1 MRFKTLFAVC
11 ALFGS
16 LFQSSP
22 SLSET
27 LRTAWLGEHE
37 AFLTWYAKE
46 KGWDKEAGLD
56 IIMLR
61 FDSGKSL
68 IENVRAYDWAIAG
81 CGAVPAMQAT
91 MSDQVEVIAIANDES
106 SANMILTRPDSPIL
120 AEKGFNPDFPNV
132 FGTPE
137 SVKGK
142 LILCPQKT
150 SARYL
155 LDKWLAA
162 LGLEEKDVK
171 IEELEPTP
179 ALGAFKNGYGDI
191 LADYFQQNYNITINV
206 VNKPG
211 GAQAIG
217 INEMLRARPDGY
229 TLAFPGFS
237 ALATT
242 PKLTNVGYTLKNI
255 KPVAHIASMECVL
268 STNKSS
274 GIDTWEKFLQAAEK
288 NPDGTVYGTTGSI
301 STQRLYMTKL
311 TDRFHGDLKIRHTAY
326 TSGHEVS
333 TALLGKHITAG
344 FQVPANILPYANSG
358 DFNVIAISRKERRAD
373 LPNTPTFREL
383 YADKMTP
390 ADEKWIDLGAWHG
403 LVVSSKVKD
412 DRIAALEPLIE
423 KAMKDPEVIEKVNKI
438 GLDAGFLPAKEFGQL
453 IQSSSDLAD
462 EVLAGRKSLD

>member
-1 MRFKTLFAVC
+1 MPSARWRRQSLPMPTHNHKDGVAMKKSIIASLLIAC
-11 ALFGS
+11 S
-16 LFQSSP
+16 LFIGGNTDARAEYP
-22 SLSET
+22 
-27 LRTAWLGEHE
+27 
-37 AFLTWYAKE
+37 Y
-46 KGWDKEAGLD
+46 DKPINIIVPFGPGGGVD
-56 IIMLR
+56 I
-61 FDSGKSL
+61 
-68 IENVRAYDWAIAG
+68 A
-81 CGAVPAMQAT
+81 
-91 MSDQVEVIAIANDES
+91 
-106 SANMILTRPDSPIL
+106 
-120 AEKGFNPDFPNV
+120 
-132 FGTPE
+132 
-137 SVKGK
+137 
-142 LILCPQKT
+142 
-150 SARYL
+150 AR
-155 LDKWLAA
+155 
-162 LGLEEKDVK
+162 
-171 IEELEPTP
+171 
-179 ALGAFKNGYGDI
+179 I

-242 PKLTNVGYTLKNI
+242 PKLTNVGYSLKDI

-301 STQRLYMTKL
+301 STQRL
-311 TDRFHGDLKIRHTAY
+311 Y

-423 KAMKDPEVIEKVNKI
+423 KAMKDPEVIEKFNKI
-438 GLDAGFLPAKEFGQL
+438 GLDAGYLPAKEFGQL